1 MYNTIKKATKVH
13 DKKRGVPTHQPQS
26 HHYIP
31 AGQWDFY
38 FFYHLQHMYSFPT
51 YRKPLASMLT
61 GQGLCPQP
69 LVYKPKTDYKEEK
82 KTARKP
88 EYKYTINE

>member
-1 MYNTIKKATKVH
+1 MIKKG
-13 DKKRGVPTHQPQS
+13 GVPTHQPQS

-61 GQGLCPQP
+61 GQGLLP
-69 LVYKPKTDYKEEK
+69 LAPSIQAQKWLRKNSK
-82 KTARKP
+82 KTWIQIYNQRINQWKP
-88 EYKYTINE
+88 EAYKLT